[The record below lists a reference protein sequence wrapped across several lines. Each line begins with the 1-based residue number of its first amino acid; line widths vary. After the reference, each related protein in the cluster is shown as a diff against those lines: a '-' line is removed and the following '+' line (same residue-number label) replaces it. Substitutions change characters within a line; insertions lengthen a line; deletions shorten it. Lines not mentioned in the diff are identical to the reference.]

1 MSLADLFDDNNENG
15 ERKASVGSPQ
25 AKKPV
30 VVATTNTKP
39 VKKAHVG
46 KKVTVISGTDAMNH
60 IDAPVAPTTKKRRV
74 SVKSKTTVSTTQP
87 TAHAPVSETA
97 RSAEKSLPTSNTM
110 SASQIAAL
118 TPADQALLRMQ
129 QMQRKNFPKQLQTLQ
144 VWVNAVQKMQLDL
157 GVSVMAGAA
166 VDLCTSGKY

>member
-1 MSLADLFDDNNENG
+1 MSLADLFADDNDKGADVVMNTSVVKKPNTG
-15 ERKASVGSPQ
+15 GKTSASVKS
-25 AKKPV
+25 
-30 VVATTNTKP
+30 TRE
-39 VKKAHVG
+39 VKKVS
-46 KKVTVISGTDAMNH
+46 VISASDAVSR
-60 IDAPVAPTTKKRRV
+60 IDKPVAPVPKKRRV
-74 SVKSKTTVSTTQP
+74 TAKSKTTVSTNQQSVGATIP
-87 TAHAPVSETA
+87 TNNKQI
-97 RSAEKSLPTSNTM
+97 EKSLPSSNSM

-129 QMQRKNFPKQLQTLQ
+129 QMQRRNYPKQLQTLQ